1 MWMCPVHMHIQNLSM
16 LFYTSHCKFN
26 IQHFWKKNTKQS
38 TPVWLQSMT
47 DICFV
52 TATTTQLHQK
62 IIFQMSDIP
71 ISVVLFGD
79 DWWFEV
85 GCLICQAQREK
96 SSRYGQTLC
105 CVLYMRTRLQASFSL
120 IAELHEFSLAAWWN
134 IEPRYQTAQEEV
146 SHLFLTVSL
155 RDRSKCSHSNGAA
168 CIGVLQLLCST
179 TRGQC
184 FIRDRPNSI
193 KTKEADKEIVGWESE
208 YLPLESYWILGCWLF
223 KKKNK

>member
-1 MWMCPVHMHIQNLSM
+1 
-16 LFYTSHCKFN
+16 
-26 IQHFWKKNTKQS
+26 
-38 TPVWLQSMT
+38 
-47 DICFV
+47 
-52 TATTTQLHQK
+52 
-62 IIFQMSDIP
+62 
-71 ISVVLFGD
+71 
-79 DWWFEV
+79 
-85 GCLICQAQREK
+85 
-96 SSRYGQTLC
+96 
-105 CVLYMRTRLQASFSL
+105 MRTRLQASFSL

-146 SHLFLTVSL
+146 SHLFLIVSL

-208 YLPLESYWILGCWLF
+208 YLPLESYWILGCWLL
-223 KKKNK
+223 KTNKQTGEVAEVKQWRSVRQPSGYNSWVYFDLW